1 SAVSEW
7 RWQPV
12 NPSPE
17 RPSNNIKHARAPGAG
32 LINSGGPIFL
42 HIALQRIFGQVGK
55 DIKSNNKN
63 KKGKKKLWR
72 KIVPGKPHRNL
83 LSSFIRGTNMMMMK
97 EDCN

>member
-1 SAVSEW
+1 M
-7 RWQPV
+7 
-12 NPSPE
+12 
-17 RPSNNIKHARAPGAG
+17 
-32 LINSGGPIFL
+32 
-42 HIALQRIFGQVGK
+42 GK

-63 KKGKKKLWR
+63 KKRKKKKKLWR